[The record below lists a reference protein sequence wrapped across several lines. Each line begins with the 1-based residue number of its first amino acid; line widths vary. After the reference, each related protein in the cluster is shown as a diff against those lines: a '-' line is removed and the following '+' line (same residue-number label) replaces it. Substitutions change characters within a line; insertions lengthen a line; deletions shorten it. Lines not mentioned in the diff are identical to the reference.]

1 VSEARAFQQA
11 TGIKRMQIGMIGLG
25 RMGANLARRLMQHG
39 HSVVVNDQSAD
50 AVKALA
56 GEGAIPAANLEDV
69 VLQLTP
75 ARAIWVML
83 PAGDA
88 TETTIARLGELLQ
101 SSDIV
106 IDGGNTFW
114 KDDLRRAKTLKKR
127 GIHHIDVGTSGG
139 VLGAKSGYCLMMG
152 GEKNAVARLAPVFA
166 ALSPGGAAQQG
177 SSAPQG
183 WLHVGPNGAGHFV
196 KMVHN
201 GIEYGLMQAYAEGF
215 HLLHEAGD
223 ASVPEAERMPLD
235 IAGIA
240 EVWRHGSIVESKLLD
255 IIAAALQNDT
265 SLKEFSGK
273 VDDTGEGRW
282 TIQAAIERAVPAAT
296 LTAALY
302 ARFRSRRDVNFADQ
316 LISAMRRGFGGH
328 AEAKSKS

>member
-1 VSEARAFQQA
+1 
-11 TGIKRMQIGMIGLG
+11 MQIGMIGLG
-25 RMGANLARRLMQHG
+25 RMGANLARRLMQRG
-39 HSVVVNDQSAD
+39 HAVVVNDQSAD
-50 AVKALA
+50 AVKTLA
-56 GEGAIPAANLEDV
+56 GEGATAATNLEDV

-75 ARAIWVML
+75 PRVVWVML

-88 TETTIARLGELLQ
+88 TETTIARLGQLLQ
-101 SSDIV
+101 ASDIV

-114 KDDLRRAKTLKKR
+114 KDDLRRAKVLKQR
-127 GIHHIDVGTSGG
+127 GVFHVDVGTSGG
-139 VLGAKSGYCLMMG
+139 LLGATSGYCLMIG
-152 GEKNAVARLAPVFA
+152 GEKDAVARLAPVFA
-166 ALSPGGAAQQG
+166 ALSPGGAAQKA

-196 KMVHN
+196 KMIHN

-215 HLLHEAGD
+215 HILHEAND
-223 ASVPEAERMPLD
+223 ASVPEAERMPLN
-235 IAGIA
+235 IAEIA

-255 IIAAALQNDT
+255 VIATVLGGDA
-265 SLKEFSGK
+265 SLKDFSGK

-282 TIQAAIERAVPAAT
+282 TIQTAIERAVPATT

-302 ARFRSRRDVNFADQ
+302 ARFRSRREVNFADQ

-328 AEAKSKS
+328 AEAKSKR